1 MMENRPRVTV
11 IGLNYVPEP
20 TGIAPYTAGLASG
33 LAGLGW
39 SVRAITSVPHYPA
52 WKFAEGYS
60 GHRVSERID
69 GVSVTRVRPH
79 LPRRLGGLK
88 RALFELSFGAHSV
101 IVPWGRPEVVVLVSP
116 ALFAVALAQLRV
128 RLMRHPPAVVVWVQD
143 IYSVGVTETGTLGS
157 RGARVIAELES
168 TVLRRANAV
177 VAIHGRFKRYLS
189 ESLKVDG
196 AKIEVVRNWTHLPQL
211 VVNREEYRARFGWSN
226 EIVVLHAGN
235 MGAKQALENVLDAAR
250 LAESQGLNMR
260 FVLLGNGNQREHLIE
275 LGSRLSSLQFMD
287 SLSEDDFQGAMAA
300 ADILLVNEKKGVS
313 EMAVP
318 SKLTSYFAAKRP
330 VIVATDLGSITAEEV
345 EMAGAGVRVN
355 AADPQGLIDAALEL
369 GQDEVA
375 AEKHGQNGA
384 DFQARHLSQTAAISH
399 YAEIIMGLALKRR
412 R

>member
-1 MMENRPRVTV
+1 
-11 IGLNYVPEP
+11 
-20 TGIAPYTAGLASG
+20 
-33 LAGLGW
+33 
-39 SVRAITSVPHYPA
+39 
-52 WKFAEGYS
+52 
-60 GHRVSERID
+60 
-69 GVSVTRVRPH
+69 
-79 LPRRLGGLK
+79 
-88 RALFELSFGAHSV
+88 
-101 IVPWGRPEVVVLVSP
+101 
-116 ALFAVALAQLRV
+116 
-128 RLMRHPPAVVVWVQD
+128 
-143 IYSVGVTETGTLGS
+143 
-157 RGARVIAELES
+157 
-168 TVLRRANAV
+168 
-177 VAIHGRFKRYLS
+177 
-189 ESLKVDG
+189 
-196 AKIEVVRNWTHLPQL
+196 
-211 VVNREEYRARFGWSN
+211 
-226 EIVVLHAGN
+226 
-235 MGAKQALENVLDAAR
+235 LENVLDAAR